1 MNSVDRRLC
10 MLSDLQTKPCHS
22 DNRKDMWTTT
32 LAATTV
38 AATRK
43 RNGTQASKRLLFSI
57 VRSLPKPIAKV
68 FAALRWVFCHGVSIK
83 LFYLGGQKKRIKTEK
98 KQNNNNSKRQLHTSK
113 QSRNEPNKK
122 KYDSCTRCCKT
133 IWPGMWIWWASARTR
148 ACIRLF
154 YLWAKSDWNWFPP
167 KFKLFVCV
175 RTRSPYIHK
184 SKKMPISLLFD
195 RRVRRFNSIK
205 LHCGEEKVCVLSKP
219 TQIR

>member
-83 LFYLGGQKKRIKTEK
+83 LFYLGGQKKESKLKKSRTTTTVNDSYIQASNQETNQIKKNMTHVLGVV
-98 KQNNNNSKRQLHTSK
+98 KRSGPVCEFGERAPARAHAFVYSIYGQK
-113 QSRNEPNKK
+113 VIEI
-122 KYDSCTRCCKT
+122 DS
-133 IWPGMWIWWASARTR
+133 
-148 ACIRLF
+148 
-154 YLWAKSDWNWFPP
+154 PP

-184 SKKMPISLLFD
+184 SKKIPISLLFD

>member
-32 LAATTV
+32 LAATTAA

-133 IWPGMWIWWASARTR
+133 IWPGMWIRWASARTR
-148 ACIRLF
+148 ARMHSFILF
-154 YLWAKSDWNWFPP
+154 MGKKWLKLIPP
-167 KFKLFVCV
+167 QIQAVCV
-175 RTRSPYIHK
+175 CSHTQ
-184 SKKMPISLLFD
+184 
-195 RRVRRFNSIK
+195 SIY
-205 LHCGEEKVCVLSKP
+205 
-219 TQIR
+219 T